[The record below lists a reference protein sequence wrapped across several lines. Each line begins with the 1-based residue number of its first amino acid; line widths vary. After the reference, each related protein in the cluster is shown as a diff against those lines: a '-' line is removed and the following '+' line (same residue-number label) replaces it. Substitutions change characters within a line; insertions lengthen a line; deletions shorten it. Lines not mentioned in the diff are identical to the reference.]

1 MTDREFGECMV
12 FLSAAVGRSMPEAQA
27 NAWRAICDDLTAIE
41 LQRGIVHALREHPVA
56 GFPPIG
62 NILKHAKPVVTV
74 DAETRAVAAWE
85 GVLETIRKVGGYSTI
100 QFDDPAVTATIRA
113 MGGWVRLTE
122 QPTEELVRFVRP
134 QFLQTYKAL
143 AATGVRA
150 ESAEPLIGLLDADN
164 LRKGIDPEVPHV
176 VRLGLPGP
184 TPRLLPGIFHPQK
197 RIAADEPAGGLFITA
212 AERIVDAC

>member
-1 MTDREFGECMV
+1 MRLLEISTGKQLGDEMRQAWFAILGDLDADELRHGIIKTLQEHKFGG
-12 FLSAAVGRSMPEAQA
+12 LPAVGLIRQNSRNENP
-27 NAWRAICDDLTAIE
+27 
-41 LQRGIVHALREHPVA
+41 
-56 GFPPIG
+56 
-62 NILKHAKPVVTV
+62 V
-74 DAETRAVAAWE
+74 DAETRSVAAWE
-85 GVLETIRKVGGYSTI
+85 GVLETIRKVGGYSTV

-184 TPRLLPGIFHPQK
+184 MPRLLPGIFHQQK
-197 RIAADEPAGGLFITA
+197 RIASDDPVGGLFLEVASRTLT
-212 AERIVDAC
+212 